1 MPPKIQPNRPYYPR
15 LRFPYQ
21 SRGVQPRGG
30 GGGGKGGA
38 KGAFGGAIDTSP
50 TGNVGG
56 DLAKAIMN
64 TIQANRQNAIAN
76 QLMNTQTPPRAGA
89 VGPVVDPATGQVTGN
104 ITPTV
109 GTAPQTG
116 GMGEFQMRQ
125 QMQQQDLAD
134 QLQRAKIASELAL
147 VHQRMGRGGGGGGGG
162 GAQAGNASR
171 WQQYLGGDQG
181 STNVPQG
188 TKKGGKTAAY
198 EPGSIDPITD
208 PNADKFPVVQADF
221 DAQYG
226 KGMYSKVVS
235 RLGNTQPDDKG
246 NYVVQDDKGN
256 TIVNLP
262 AQDANYWLARL
273 NAARVRGGQQP
284 VLSDKFPSAN
294 PNSGQ
299 PAGTEI
305 NPYKPS
311 NQLEARSLPYNKFF
325 IDPNSGQIG
334 QKLPEEKQ
342 PSPEKKTSQAD
353 TGDQGTNLALYTGPE
368 QPITPNKIP
377 GPAPMPSGGTP
388 PEPPADFRLAG
399 LTPGSA
405 PGSFDL
411 GQSPTGGL
419 PQDTALAD
427 AIARARA
434 QDQLLAS

>member
-1 MPPKIQPNRPYYPR
+1 MPARIQPNRPYYPR

-38 KGAFGGAIDTSP
+38 KGAFGGAVDTSS

-64 TIQANRQNAIAN
+64 TIQANRQNAAAN
-76 QLMNTQTPPRAGA
+76 QIMNTQTPPRAGA
-89 VGPVVDPATGQVTGN
+89 VGPVVDPATGQVTSN

-109 GTAPQTG
+109 GTAPQSG
-116 GMGEFQMRQ
+116 GMGELQIRQ

-134 QLQRAKIASELAL
+134 QLQRAKIAAQLAL
-147 VHQRMGRGGGGGGGG
+147 AGKRGGGGGGGG
-162 GAQAGNASR
+162 GGGVGAGNASR

-188 TKKGGKTAAY
+188 TKKGGKPAPY
-198 EPGSIDPITD
+198 EPGSIDPLTD

-262 AQDANYWLARL
+262 AQDASYWLARL

-299 PAGTEI
+299 PAGTEV

-311 NQLEARSLPYNKFF
+311 NQLEARSLPYNSFF
-325 IDPNSGQIG
+325 VDPNSGQVG

-342 PSPEKKTSQAD
+342 PPPEKQTSQVD
-353 TGDQGTNLALYTGPE
+353 TGNQGGQLAIGDQ
-368 QPITPNKIP
+368 
-377 GPAPMPSGGTP
+377 SG
-388 PEPPADFRLAG
+388 EPPPPNMATGVG
-399 LTPGSA
+399 LDQTGGAVPDVGSA
-405 PGSFDL
+405 S
-411 GQSPTGGL
+411 
-419 PQDTALAD
+419 LAD
-427 AIARARA
+427 AIARAKA